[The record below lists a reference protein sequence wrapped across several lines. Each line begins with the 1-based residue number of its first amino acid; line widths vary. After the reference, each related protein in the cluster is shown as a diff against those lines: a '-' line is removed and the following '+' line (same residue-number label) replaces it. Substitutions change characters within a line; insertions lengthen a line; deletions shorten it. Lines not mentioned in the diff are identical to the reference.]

1 MLLQKLSVV
10 TLLWQMRLAAPG
22 DGVLGS
28 GFLNITLNL
37 PLHRYLRSRV
47 HYVVG
52 VEDPFHVP
60 HQFDLSFA

>member
-10 TLLWQMRLAAPG
+10 TLLWQMRVAAPR

-28 GFLNITLNL
+28 GFLNLTLNV
-37 PLHRYLRSRV
+37 PLRRYLRAWV

>member
-10 TLLWQMRLAAPG
+10 TLLWQMRVAAPG
-22 DGVLGS
+22 VRVLGS
-28 GFLNITLNL
+28 RLLNVTLNV
-37 PLHRYLRSRV
+37 PLGRDFRSRV